1 MKRALLIAALALAAM
16 VPSTAAAQTA
26 TPQCSPAPIDC
37 AGWYAVDVDLKWTVD
52 APYSEDCNN
61 FRFKLDGISQRTCLV
76 SNDNVKW
83 TQVPVTV
90 RVDKTPPR
98 VEGTAASRGPDAN
111 GWYRSPVHVTFFG
124 TDVVPNV
131 DTSGIAGCSAGT
143 YSGPDAASAE
153 LIGRCWDVAGNVS
166 APRAFPLRYDA
177 TAPSITTLAASGGDH
192 TARVRWAVSGATDVV
207 VSRSP
212 GRNGAA
218 QSVVATNATG
228 RVRDRGLR
236 NGRRY
241 RYRVRAVDQA
251 GNASERQFSVVPGRR
266 LVAPAR
272 RARLTAPPLLRWTAV
287 DGARYYNVQLFRN
300 GRKILSV
307 WPGRARYQLERSW
320 RYGGERRRLKPGT
333 YRWMVWPGR
342 GARANSDYG
351 PLIGRR
357 SFTIAP

>member
-207 VSRSP
+207 VGARWSR
-212 GRNGAA
+212 GR
-218 QSVVATNATG
+218 
-228 RVRDRGLR
+228 L
-236 NGRRY
+236 
-241 RYRVRAVDQA
+241 A
-251 GNASERQFSVVPGRR
+251 GM
-266 LVAPAR
+266 AR
-272 RARLTAPPLLRWTAV
+272 RRAWSRRTRPGVCAIEACGTVVVTATACGRLTKPATPPSDGSRWCPA
-287 DGARYYNVQLFRN
+287 GA
-300 GRKILSV
+300 
-307 WPGRARYQLERSW
+307 
-320 RYGGERRRLKPGT
+320 
-333 YRWMVWPGR
+333 
-342 GARANSDYG
+342 
-351 PLIGRR
+351 
-357 SFTIAP
+357 